1 MYFVAVAEGQLEAEF
16 WLPNGCVWDSK
27 WVWLGLQMSLLK
39 YVCVAFELRFGL
51 GLIGPL
57 KVKVEKTSISSL
69 NLKEE
74 KAASGRD
81 LVRISTISRYPNM
94 CLTSRSHNATL

>member
-16 WLPNGCVWDSK
+16 WLPNGFVWDSK
-27 WVWLGLQMSLLK
+27 WVCLGLQKSLLG

-51 GLIGPL
+51 GLGPL
-57 KVKVEKTSISSL
+57 KVKVERMSISSL

-81 LVRISTISRYPNM
+81 LVRISAICRYTSM